1 MHVITFIKEEIIMSS
16 NISRRDFF
24 KSAAI
29 GAAGIGIMGLTG
41 CSTPASET
49 PSAAPTSPEGSVA
62 LPSTFSLEE
71 FKNSLVQ
78 LDPITKFV
86 GEVTADIIV
95 VGAGA
100 AGVPAAVTA
109 AEEGNSVVV
118 LQKQGTVVSQG
129 NCGSGLIVDKSD
141 TEGLLRYVQ
150 QTNSLCN
157 WRSDPELLKAY
168 VMNSGEAVQWVYDR
182 ARLTGTSA
190 DKPNDKGL
198 FAYMDTSQDF
208 TGEWTDGRY
217 CKFDYGKAKAHMY
230 APWMGPK
237 PNNIGAYLSY
247 VLDEAARQYSDHMK
261 VFYSTPGVQL
271 IMDSGKVKGVVGK
284 LSDGTYVKFNA
295 NKAVIIATGDY
306 QNNPAM
312 VKHWCPDVEKFDKK
326 QYQKTGDGHLMAVT
340 AGAVMEKL
348 GHTKML
354 HDFDAGLMYEEPFLS
369 VNMKGKRFCNEFIG
383 FVYMNDIMLHQDTY
397 KGGKNYD
404 DPTKGSLGWYCQ
416 IYDSDYM
423 KHEKFDSLV
432 PPAVMEKYMPK
443 ISDKDY
449 AASHNG
455 AARTGVFPHLIDTW
469 RADTLE
475 ELADELGIED
485 KAAFIATIKRYN
497 ELCENSVD
505 NDFGKDKKWM
515 NAIKTPPFY
524 GIRRH
529 LRVSALC
536 SGVYINANGQALNE
550 NKTPIEGLYCVG
562 NLGGQ
567 FYGGADYPFHATGL
581 SIGRC
586 FTFGRLSA
594 KHAVS
599 LSGGNGKISNS
610 GTTAIAASS
619 VGSSGNWK
627 DGTYQ
632 GTGSGVMGDAI
643 KVSVTI
649 SSGKIKSITVDEQK
663 ETPTIGG
670 AALPKYVDAVIANQ
684 STKIDAVSGAT
695 LTMKGFTDAVNDA
708 LKKASS

>member
-1 MHVITFIKEEIIMSS
+1 MSS
-16 NISRRDFF
+16 KISRRDFF
-24 KSAAI
+24 KSAAF
-29 GAAGIGIMGLTG
+29 GAAGIGLMGLPG
-41 CSTPASET
+41 CSPAVSET
-49 PSAAPTSPEGSVA
+49 PSAAPAASENPA
-62 LPSTFSLEE
+62 MLPGNFTLDE
-71 FKNSLVQ
+71 FKNSLIQ
-78 LDPITKFV
+78 LDPITSFV
-86 GEVTADIIV
+86 GEVTADIVV

-109 AEEGNSVVV
+109 AEKGNSVVV
-118 LQKQGTVVSQG
+118 LQKQSTVVSQG
-129 NCGSGLIVDKSD
+129 NCASGLIIDKSD

-182 ARLTGTSA
+182 ARLTGTSTS
-190 DKPNDKGL
+190 KPNDKGL
-198 FAYMDTSQDF
+198 FAYLDTSQDF
-208 TGEWTDGRY
+208 TGEWTDKRY
-217 CKFDYGKAKAHMY
+217 SKFDYGQAKAHMY

-237 PNNIGAYLSY
+237 PNNIGTYLSY
-247 VLDEAARQYSDHMK
+247 VLDEAAKQYSDHMK
-261 VFYSTPGVQL
+261 VYYNTPGVQL
-271 IMDSGKVKGVVGK
+271 IVDGGKVKGVVGK

-295 NKAVIIATGDY
+295 NKAVILATGDY
-306 QNNPAM
+306 QNNTAM
-312 VKHWCPDVEKFDKK
+312 VKRWCPDVENFDKK

-354 HDFDAGLMYEEPFLS
+354 HDFDAGLMYEEPFLY

-383 FVYMNDIMLHQDTY
+383 FVYMNDIMLHQDKY

-404 DPTKGSLGWYCQ
+404 NPDKGSLGWYCQ

-423 KHEKFDSLV
+423 NHEAFESFA
-432 PPAVMEKYMPK
+432 PPAVMEKYMPE
-443 ISDKDY
+443 ISDQAY
-449 AASHNG
+449 AASHKG
-455 AARTGVFPHLIDTW
+455 AARTGVFPYLIDTW
-469 RADTLE
+469 RADTLS
-475 ELADELGIED
+475 ELADKLGIED
-485 KAAFIATIKRYN
+485 KAGFLATIERYN
-497 ELCENSVD
+497 AQCEKGTD
-505 NDFGKDKKWM
+505 EDFGKDKKWL
-515 NAIKTPPFY
+515 NAIKNPPFY

-550 NKTPIEGLYCVG
+550 SKTPIEGLYCVG

-567 FYGGADYPFHATGL
+567 FYGGPDYPFHATGL

-586 FTFGRLSA
+586 YTFGRLAA

-599 LSGGNGKISNS
+599 LSGGNGKIAES
-610 GTTAIAASS
+610 GSIAVAAKS

-632 GTGSGVMGDAI
+632 GTGHGVFGDDI

-649 SSGKIKSITVDEQK
+649 SGKKITAITIDAQK
-663 ETPTIGG
+663 ETATIGA
-670 AALPKYVDAVIANQ
+670 AALPTYIDAVIANQ
-684 STKIDAVSGAT
+684 STGIDTISGAT
-695 LTMKGFTDAVNDA
+695 RTKDGFIAAVNDA
-708 LKKASS
+708 LSKASS

>member
-1 MHVITFIKEEIIMSS
+1 MSS
-16 NISRRDFF
+16 YISRRDFF
-24 KSAAI
+24 KSAAL
-29 GAAGIGIMGLTG
+29 GAAGIGVIGLTG
-41 CSTPASET
+41 CSTPISSKPSASED
-49 PSAAPTSPEGSVA
+49 TSA
-62 LPSTFSLEE
+62 LPAAFTLDE
-71 FKNSLVQ
+71 FKDSLVQ

-86 GEVTADIIV
+86 GEITADIVV

-109 AEEGNSVVV
+109 AEAGSSVAV
-118 LQKQGTVVSQG
+118 LQKQSTVVSQG
-129 NCGSGLIVDKSD
+129 NCGSGLIIDKSD

-150 QTNSLCN
+150 QANSLCN

-182 ARLTGTSA
+182 ARLSGTSA
-190 DKPNDKGL
+190 QKPNDKGL
-198 FAYMDTSQDF
+198 FAYLDTSQDF
-208 TGEWTDGRY
+208 TGEWTDKRY
-217 CKFDYGKAKAHMY
+217 CKFDYGTAKAHMY

-237 PNNIGAYLSY
+237 PNNIGTYLSY
-247 VLDEAARQYSDHMK
+247 VLDEAAKQYSDHMK
-261 VFYSTPGVQL
+261 VYYSTPGVQL
-271 IMDSGKVKGVVGK
+271 IVDNGRVKGVVGK

-295 NKAVIIATGDY
+295 NKAVVLATGDY
-306 QNNPAM
+306 QNNSAM
-312 VKHWCPDVEKFDKK
+312 VKRWCPDVENYDKK

-354 HDFDAGLMYEEPFLS
+354 HDFDAGLMYEEPFLF

-383 FVYMNDIMLHQDTY
+383 FVYMNDVMLHQELY

-404 DPTKGSLGWYCQ
+404 DPNKGSLGWYCQ

-423 KHEKFDSLV
+423 NHEAFDSFA
-432 PPAVMEKYMPK
+432 PPAVMEKYMPA

-455 AARTGVFPHLIDTW
+455 TARTGVFPYLIDTW
-469 RADTLE
+469 RADTLD
-475 ELADELGIED
+475 ELADKLGIED
-485 KAAFIATIKRYN
+485 KAAFLATIERYN
-497 ELCENSVD
+497 ALCEKGAD
-505 NDFGKDKKWM
+505 EDFGKDKKWL
-515 NAIKTPPFY
+515 NAIKKPPFY

-536 SGVYINANGQALNE
+536 SGVYINADGQALNKD
-550 NKTPIEGLYCVG
+550 KTPIEGLYCVG

-586 FTFGRLSA
+586 YTFGRLAA
-594 KHAVS
+594 KHAAA
-599 LSGGNGKISNS
+599 LSGGNGKVTES
-610 GTTAIAASS
+610 GTTVAVAKS

-632 GTGSGVMGDAI
+632 GTGSGVFGDDI

-649 SSGKIKSITVDEQK
+649 SKGKITAITVDEQK
-663 ETPTIGG
+663 ETETIGG
-670 AALPKYVDAVIANQ
+670 VALPKYVDAVIANQ
-684 STKIDAVSGAT
+684 STKIDTISGAT
-695 LTMKGFTDAVNDA
+695 RTMEGFAAAVNDA
-708 LKKASS
+708 LSKASS